1 MTQQFHFWV
10 FTQRKQNQ
18 TNFKIYMHLYV
29 NRSIIYN
36 NQDME
41 AT

>member
-10 FTQRKQNQ
+10 YIRKKGKN
-18 TNFKIYMHLYV
+18 THLKRHM
-29 NRSIIYN
+29 NPHIHSSIIYN
-36 NQDME
+36 SQDME